1 MNAKNIAQ
9 TPKNLDNNKIIEEAA
24 KKLEKFEKGQKR
36 AEKYFQD
43 RDKLERI
50 FGKIET
56 NLKEKIQ
63 LEKKIK
69 LGFCNNTLDQIQLLL
84 QSLSGL
90 NGDVLKQISEKQI
103 TVNKE
108 VQTDQDD
115 SKILRDNF
123 QILEKE
129 NEKIKQKIQKY
140 KNEQEAL
147 SSEVNSLK
155 ELNLKL
161 QKENTDLNQNLE
173 EMTKN
178 KNKLESKIKID
189 VKKIESQNS
198 EISKNEGIIKEYHE
212 MKNLMA
218 EKFQVEREKLE
229 IEEKRKK
236 NILEFFKG
244 DIKVLVYL
252 KVFDKVTEFLTP
264 KDIYSVKLS
273 NSTLHNEIE
282 RNPNC
287 IKHYYENIVKLQNRK
302 INELNSFDIKKEYIA
317 QDCEIEKLIVEYI

>member
-9 TPKNLDNNKIIEEAA
+9 TPKNLECNKIIEEAA
-24 KKLEKFEKGQKR
+24 KKLEKFEMCQKR
-36 AEKYFQD
+36 AEKYFHD
-43 RDKLERI
+43 RDRFEKVL
-50 FGKIET
+50 GKMET

-69 LGFCNNTLDQIQLLL
+69 LGLDENTLDKIQSLLK
-84 QSLSGL
+84 SLSGL
-90 NGDVLKQISEKQI
+90 NVDILKQFSTKQI

-115 SKILRDNF
+115 SKIVRDNL
-123 QILEKE
+123 QNLEKE
-129 NEKIKQKIQKY
+129 NEKLKQKLQKY
-140 KNEQEAL
+140 KSEIEII

-155 ELNLKL
+155 DLNTKL
-161 QKENTDLNQNLE
+161 QKENSNMNQNLE
-173 EMTKN
+173 EITKI
-178 KNKLESKIKID
+178 KNKLESKIKEDNYQID
-189 VKKIESQNS
+189 SLNS
-198 EISKNEGIIKEYHE
+198 EICKNVDIIKEHQE

-236 NILEFFKG
+236 NVLEFFRG

-264 KDIYSVKLS
+264 QDISNVKLS
-273 NSTLHNEIE
+273 NSTLRNEIE

-287 IKHYYENIVKLQNRK
+287 IKQFYENIIRLQNMK
-302 INELNSFDIKKEYIA
+302 INDLNNFDIKKEYIT
-317 QDCEIEKLIVEYI
+317 QDNEIEKLIVE